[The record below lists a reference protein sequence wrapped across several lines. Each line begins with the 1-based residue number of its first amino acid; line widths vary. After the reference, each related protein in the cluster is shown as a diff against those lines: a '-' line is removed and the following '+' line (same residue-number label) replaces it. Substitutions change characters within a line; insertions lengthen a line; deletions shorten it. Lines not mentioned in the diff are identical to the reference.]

1 MKNTLLANKKSKIS
15 IPTYLSVK
23 DLIDLNCFAINK
35 KLTVYA
41 ISSTNIYTLMRNIPE
56 EIMYESIEKH
66 LPIRVRN
73 IQQLKNISNSLSIRQ
88 IILSSSI
95 KQIDEVKQEIPN
107 WITERF
113 FIIKE
118 KNKIILSSKS
128 SING

>member
-1 MKNTLLANKKSKIS
+1 
-15 IPTYLSVK
+15 
-23 DLIDLNCFAINK
+23 
-35 KLTVYA
+35 
-41 ISSTNIYTLMRNIPE
+41 MRNIPE

-128 SING
+128 SITANPY